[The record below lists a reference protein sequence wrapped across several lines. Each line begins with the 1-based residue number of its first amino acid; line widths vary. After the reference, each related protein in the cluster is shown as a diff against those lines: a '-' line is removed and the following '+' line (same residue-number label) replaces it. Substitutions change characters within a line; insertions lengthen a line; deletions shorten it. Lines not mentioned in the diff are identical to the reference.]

1 MHSDEIF
8 YGPNIFCAKDSSSL
22 PSYFHFVH
30 HSEEK
35 EGSSLV
41 FDLGCCTLVC
51 AMCIYDAENIVI
63 FGEKEIV
70 YC

>member
-1 MHSDEIF
+1 MSWLAKMCEAQK
-8 YGPNIFCAKDSSSL
+8 YACNAYLSLGGPKLGAYK
-22 PSYFHFVH
+22 
-30 HSEEK
+30 EK
-35 EGSSLV
+35 EDSSLV

-51 AMCIYDAENIVI
+51 AMCVYDAENIVI